1 MERLRFGATSTEP
14 AIILTRRPAVQAYGV
29 AVALVL
35 LACAVTL
42 LLHIWFSPAPVTPF
56 LAAVAFA
63 AWYGGIGPAL
73 LAVVLSLVP
82 VGVALEPYGDWAL
95 SDSDRASLALFVLV
109 SALLLLLS
117 VSRDRAEVALRAGEQ
132 RLAAILDQLPLGVS
146 VVDRKGQLDLHNPP
160 MRRLA
165 PEAMASLHPE
175 RLRHSRVR
183 APDGAPLVAADWPPS
198 RALRGEPVV
207 GNVEFLV
214 TDDQGREAWVAMTA
228 APLRDAGGTVMG
240 AIVVVQDI
248 DERKRAEAE
257 RTAFLDALAHDVKNP
272 LAAAKLQTQLLR
284 RRLRQGATDP
294 ERLEPGLG
302 VIEEAADRA
311 TALIDEL
318 LDAARLR
325 EGRSLELRT
334 APTDV
339 VALAAACVEE
349 AQRTTTGHQLRVMA
363 EVPVL
368 VGEWDGDRL
377 ARVLGNLLK
386 NAVTYSPHGGE
397 IVVRV
402 RCEEYEGHAWAIVAV
417 TDHGIG
423 VPEADV
429 PRLFERFYRGGN
441 VTGRIAGAGIGLAGA
456 RQIVEQHGGTI
467 AVTSVEGAGTT
478 FTIRLPIAAP
488 AKE

>member
-1 MERLRFGATSTEP
+1 MERFRFGTQSKEP

-95 SDSDRASLALFVLV
+95 SDSDRAALALFVLV

-146 VVDRKGQLDLHNPP
+146 VVDRKGHLVLHNPP
-160 MRRLA
+160 MQRLV
-165 PEAMASLHPE
+165 PEATVSLDSE
-175 RLRHSRVR
+175 RLHHGRVR
-183 APDGAPLVAADWPPS
+183 APDGAPLARAEWPPA

-207 GNVEFLV
+207 GDVEFLV
-214 TDDQGREAWVAMTA
+214 NDEDGREAWVSMTA
-228 APLRDAGGTVMG
+228 ASLRDAGGVVMG

-248 DERKRAEAE
+248 DERKRTEAE

-272 LAAAKLQTQLLR
+272 LAAAKMQSQLLR
-284 RRLRQGATDP
+284 RRLRQGASDP
-294 ERLEPGLG
+294 DRLETGLSA
-302 VIEEAADRA
+302 IEEAADRA

-325 EGRSLELRT
+325 EGRALELRRT
-334 APTDV
+334 PADV
-339 VALAAACVEE
+339 VALAEASVEE
-349 AQRTTTGHQLRVMA
+349 VQRTTSEHQIRVEA
-363 EVPVL
+363 GVPRL
-368 VGEWDGDRL
+368 TGEWDGARL

-386 NAVTYSPHGGE
+386 NAVTYSPQGGE

-402 RCEEYEGHAWAIVAV
+402 QREENDGHAWAVVAV

-423 VPEADV
+423 VPEADL
-429 PRLFERFYRGGN
+429 PRLFERFHRGSN

-456 RQIVEQHGGTI
+456 RQIAEQHGGTI
-467 AVTSVEGAGTT
+467 SATSVEGAGST
-478 FTIRLPIAAP
+478 FTLRLPIADP
-488 AKE
+488 A